1 MTIQQQEDRPRHIW
15 RFVAICAPIAL
26 ILFVSGLIA
35 GKAFQSDVK
44 NCTEKLSQAQ
54 QEAFLLREKMG
65 DIQRFFH
72 QTDSLIA
79 AYEVKYDEVTTKLG
93 SIAGD
98 DLNSFNNLEMAL
110 IDINGDLNK
119 AFRVLENEYSNSDTL
134 DIAMKSGMNYLDKY
148 AHLYNLKLTKQIGDM
163 KKKAMEGATDEL
175 KDLQKVLEQE
185 KKDLEKAKD
194 AAATDAKTKDL
205 ESNQKDCEKEL
216 NKLRAAMAASA
227 GKDNGG
233 GKNYNAQVEKIMAE
247 TNTIRKEILPKI
259 GNGIIGKNKSAK
271 EELSASLTIIAEQ
284 VQSIKQ

>member
-1 MTIQQQEDRPRHIW
+1 M
-15 RFVAICAPIAL
+15 
-26 ILFVSGLIA
+26 
-35 GKAFQSDVK
+35 
-44 NCTEKLSQAQ
+44 
-54 QEAFLLREKMG
+54 
-65 DIQRFFH
+65 
-72 QTDSLIA
+72 
-79 AYEVKYDEVTTKLG
+79 
-93 SIAGD
+93 
-98 DLNSFNNLEMAL
+98 EMAL